1 MEKRELSYTVGGNV
15 NYAVTM
21 ESAIEVPQKKKKKTK
36 RKRELPYDPAIPLL
50 GMYPEK
56 TIIQKDTYN
65 TVFIAALFT
74 KARTQEQPKCPSTE
88 E

>member
-1 MEKRELSYTVGGNV
+1 LNLIKLKSFCT
-15 NYAVTM
+15 
-21 ESAIEVPQKKKKKTK
+21 TK
-36 RKRELPYDPAIPLL
+36 GKNLNRELPYDPAIPLL